1 MGTLKEQAC
10 SPAAG
15 PEHLILNTTLCCV
28 AHFPDSMNK
37 AVA

>member
-1 MGTLKEQAC
+1 MGTLKEQLC
-10 SPAAG
+10 SLAAG
-15 PEHLILNTTLCCV
+15 LEHLILNAALCCI